1 MNPKL
6 FLTALCLL
14 LSAGIGQAQ
23 QTNVG
28 ASQRNI
34 KNLTKS
40 VIRASW
46 HGGSNLSV
54 EASLQDPDIR
64 SAWDVSEE
72 QHQQMLGMLSRPLD
86 EDPEYQK
93 LMDELQ
99 AIGIHNNNDLQNA
112 NETTR
117 QKGED
122 LASRLLVLTIKLRS
136 DAINNTL
143 TSEQKQKINESLLAN
158 MGEMLVSPQTFEV
171 FNLTD
176 VQKQQMKTIQKELE
190 PAFEEFLEKLADG
203 TAIFASKM
211 FDEMQRQGRPDDV
224 SAAWQQAIQR
234 KLMEDPVN
242 KKIYDELMSQN
253 REFSTLFKTKM
264 FDVLTDEQWARLQK
278 LIDNPPEHA
287 VLFRK
292 HLKKQQ
298 GESEDTKKTEMWIPG
313 PGAWQP
319 GQGIP
324 EGYRIERNRRSGFP
338 RGENPSP

>member
-158 MGEMLVSPQTFEV
+158 MGETLVSPQTFEV
-171 FNLTD
+171 
-176 VQKQQMKTIQKELE
+176 K
-190 PAFEEFLEKLADG
+190 
-203 TAIFASKM
+203 
-211 FDEMQRQGRPDDV
+211 
-224 SAAWQQAIQR
+224 
-234 KLMEDPVN
+234 
-242 KKIYDELMSQN
+242 
-253 REFSTLFKTKM
+253 
-264 FDVLTDEQWARLQK
+264 
-278 LIDNPPEHA
+278 
-287 VLFRK
+287 
-292 HLKKQQ
+292 
-298 GESEDTKKTEMWIPG
+298 
-313 PGAWQP
+313 
-319 GQGIP
+319 
-324 EGYRIERNRRSGFP
+324 
-338 RGENPSP
+338 